1 MGLFLNKVSP
11 VFNENSCH
19 SRSSGIFPSPSLE
32 KRGRGDF
39 MENRFIQK
47 SPSIPLCQRGKIKEG
62 FRTSRNDNKGKTV
75 CKGIGSIYWKP
86 KVLNNKDRWTDF

>member
-11 VFNENSCH
+11 VFNEISCH
-19 SRSSGIFPSPSLE
+19 SRSSGIFLTPSLE

-39 MENRFIQK
+39 MEK
-47 SPSIPLCQRGKIKEG
+47 KGKMKEG
-62 FRTSRNDNKGKTV
+62 FWTSRNDNKGKTV